1 MKKISNNILKVILL
15 GYCICSLVY
24 LSGCG
29 TNEKNNDHQL
39 LIVPKIDFNYEEIE
53 TDYNVSNINKP
64 MMYFNCR
71 FILPINYT
79 YEPESESIL
88 RLADKKYNFEQN
100 TGVLWLQLD
109 NLIEIHCNS
118 KGDPL
123 TDETFIKELFE
134 GNTDAA
140 KEYYVNYNN
149 KTLENANKFNSKEKY
164 ELLDQNIDIQYYKS
178 EKNHKIAALSS
189 EVTIMIDSNDEPTVI
204 RNLYYYREDLPDT
217 YILTGVNEKIDQA
230 QHYAIHIMNSLQII
244 DRATI

>member
-29 TNEKNNDHQL
+29 TNEKNNDHQI
-39 LIVPKIDFNYEEIE
+39 LIIPKIDFDYEEIE
-53 TDYNVSNINKP
+53 TDYNVSDINKP
-64 MMYFNCR
+64 MMYFNCK
-71 FILPINYT
+71 FTLPDNYI
-79 YEPESESIL
+79 YEPESESVL
-88 RLADKKYNFEQN
+88 RLINTEYSSVQN
-100 TGVLWLQLD
+100 TGILGIQLINFID
-109 NLIEIHCNS
+109 IHCNS
-118 KGDPL
+118 KSDPRL
-123 TDETFIKELFE
+123 RETFIEDLFE
-134 GNTDAA
+134 ENVGAA
-140 KEYYVNYNN
+140 KEYYVNYNI

-178 EKNHKIAALSS
+178 ENNHKIAVLSS

-217 YILTGVNEKIDQA
+217 YILTGVNEKTDPA